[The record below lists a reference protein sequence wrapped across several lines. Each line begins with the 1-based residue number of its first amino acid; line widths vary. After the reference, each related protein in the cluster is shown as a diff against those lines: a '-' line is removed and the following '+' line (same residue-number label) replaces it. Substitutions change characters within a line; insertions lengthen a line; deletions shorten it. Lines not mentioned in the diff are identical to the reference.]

1 MILKVDPEDPEAVAK
16 LKPDLIIAYAENKNI
31 NKLKKIAPT
40 VSFRVKDLTYK
51 DMHEDIGKLVG
62 KEDDAKQQIK
72 DLDKKMK
79 DDGKEV
85 KEKLG
90 EDNTYTIMDI
100 QPKLMYLF
108 GPGFGRGS
116 DVIYNGYGLKQDS
129 DAKKDIPKERYME
142 ATRRFPK
149 VHWRL
154 PISADSRWQSPNN
167 AFTKS
172 NVWKNTDAIKM
183 TMSFITH

>member
-1 MILKVDPEDPEAVAK
+1 
-16 LKPDLIIAYAENKNI
+16 
-31 NKLKKIAPT
+31 
-40 VSFRVKDLTYK
+40 TYK

-116 DVIYNGYGLKQDS
+116 DVIYNGYGLKQDP

-142 ATRRFPK
+142 VSQEDFQKYSGDYGPSTLN
-149 VHWRL
+149 WTT
-154 PISADSRWQSPNN
+154 S
-167 AFTKS
+167 
-172 NVWKNTDAIKM
+172 
-183 TMSFITH
+183 